1 MKEEKQKMKK
11 NWKHINFEQRKNIS
25 SCIAHGYKLVQIAK
39 LLGLDP
45 TSISKEV
52 RRNRIVVKTG
62 STSKQ
67 CDKLNR
73 WPYVCSSCSLRY
85 SHCSFDKYKYD
96 PKTAQNQAQA
106 NLISSR
112 RGLDLDDEEFETLDK
127 IIKQGIEDKQSLYQ
141 IKIKNSDTIHKSLTT
156 LYRYV
161 NKGFLT
167 TKRID
172 LPYAVKYKKRKHNK
186 KYDYSNNSIDR
197 SNHTYLDYLA
207 FMHQN
212 PRINSW
218 QLDFLGSI
226 KTDSKSILSLI
237 LPELQTIIINII
249 KNPNSQKVVKFF
261 DTLEENIGT
270 EEFKMLIPAILTDR
284 DPCFSDINGICYSKI
299 TGEER
304 CKLFFCDPYISTQKP
319 NIENANK
326 QLRKYFPKKTSVDK
340 YSQKDIIAINK
351 RLLDTPLKSLD
362 GYTPKEAFIKVYDET
377 LFVKLFK

>member
-1 MKEEKQKMKK
+1 MKS
-11 NWKHINFEQRKNIS
+11 NWKHINFEQRKNIG
-25 SCIAHGYKLVQIAK
+25 SCIAHDLKLVQIGK
-39 LLGLDP
+39 LLNLDP

-52 RRNRIVVKTG
+52 KRNRIVVKPG
-62 STSKQ
+62 STAKQ

-73 WPYVCSSCSLRY
+73 WPFVCSSCNQRY
-85 SHCSFDKYKYD
+85 THCIFDKYKYD
-96 PKTAQNQAQA
+96 AKVAQNKANA
-106 NLISSR
+106 NLINSR
-112 RGLDLDDEEFETLDK
+112 RGLDLDDDEFKTLDK
-127 IIKQGIEDKQSLYQ
+127 TIKEGIENNQSLYE

-161 NKGFLT
+161 NKGFLS

-172 LPYAVKYKKRKHNK
+172 LPYAVKYKKRRHNK

-212 PRINSW
+212 PRINAW

-226 KTDSKSILSLI
+226 KSDSKSILSLI
-237 LPELQTIIINII
+237 LPELQLILINII
-249 KNPNSQKVVKFF
+249 KNPNSEKVVKFF
-261 DTLEENIGT
+261 DSLEENLGT
-270 EEFKMLIPAILTDR
+270 EEFKVLIPVILTDR

-304 CKLFFCDPYISTQKP
+304 CKLFFCDPYISCQKP

-326 QLRKYFPKKTSVDK
+326 RLRKYFPKKHSVDR
-340 YSQKDIIAINK
+340 YTLKDIREINK
-351 RLLDTPLKSLD
+351 KILDTPIKSLD
-362 GYTPKEAFIKVYDET
+362 GYTPKEAFIKVYDEN
-377 LFVKLFK
+377 LFLKLFK

>member
-1 MKEEKQKMKK
+1 MKK
-11 NWKHINFEQRKNIS
+11 NWKHINFEQRKTIS
-25 SCIAHGYKLVQIAK
+25 SCIAHNYKLVQIGN
-39 LLGLDP
+39 LLQLDP

-52 RRNRIVVKTG
+52 KRNRIVAKPG

-73 WPYVCSSCSLRY
+73 WPFVCASCNLKY
-85 SHCSFDKYKYD
+85 THCPFDKYKYD
-96 PKTAQNQAQA
+96 AKVAQNKAKA
-106 NLISSR
+106 NLINSR
-112 RGLDLDDEEFETLDK
+112 RGLDLDDEEFKILDK
-127 IIKQGIEDKQSLYQ
+127 TIKKGIEDNQSLYE

-207 FMHQN
+207 FIHQN
-212 PRINSW
+212 PRINAW

-226 KTDSKSILSLI
+226 KTDSKAILSLI
-237 LPELQTIIINII
+237 LPELQLIIINII
-249 KNPNSQKVVKFF
+249 KNPNAEKVVKFF
-261 DTLEENIGT
+261 DSLEKDIGT
-270 EEFKMLIPAILTDR
+270 EEFKILMPVILTDR

-304 CKLFFCDPYISTQKP
+304 CKLFFCDPYISSQKP

-326 QLRKYFPKKTSVDK
+326 KLRKYFPKKSSVDK
-340 YSQKDIIAINK
+340 YTQKDIKEINK
-351 RLLDTPLKSLD
+351 RILDTPVKSLD
-362 GYTPKEAFIKVYDET
+362 GYTPKEAFIKVYDEK
-377 LFVKLFK
+377 LFLKLFK